1 MENYEFIKIGLIK
14 ETGKRPSKGY
24 AVVENDKLYICGH
37 NKELDTHTNEVTKK
51 HGMKFATVTTL
62 TTDGTLH
69 YAVDGF
75 IFTRGNEI
83 FEVTTNEKLVNWAF
97 DPTANPTGTT
107 TETTTEETTEETTTT
122 NNNNNNKTTEEMNTT
137 ATNNNS
143 LENGILSLL
152 QNEVNKQVAEKTARL
167 ENEYKKKIEE
177 LENNSETK
185 EINHTYTIQTQNKET
200 TIATGKTPLTKHFNF
215 ICELVANDENV
226 YLWGAAGN
234 GKTHTAIKVG
244 EVLGLKTYVQSA
256 LLNDYDIDGYLSAD
270 GRYIPSL
277 LYTAMTEGGL
287 FILDDFTTGDGRAC
301 NKLLDVLANR
311 VHCFP
316 VVGMVKAHKDFRI
329 LATDNTSGNGATAEY
344 NQRDQFDGALLDR
357 FSFRVRMQYETEI
370 ENALAP
376 TTAPFGRCF
385 RYAAD
390 DRIISYRILQTLEKS
405 QQYSDLK
412 EVVKCTILNGCN
424 NLQLQ
429 QYKQRIK
436 FAPEFDKIK
445 ETELYKAFDSISE
458 SEL

>member
-24 AVVENDKLYICGH
+24 AVVENDKIYICGH
-37 NKELDTHTNEVTKK
+37 NKELDTHTEEVAKK
-51 HGMKFATVTTL
+51 HGMKFATATTL
-62 TTDGTLH
+62 EISGTLEN
-69 YAVDGF
+69 AVNGF

-83 FEVTTNEKLVNWAF
+83 FEVTTKSELVNWAF

-107 TETTTEETTEETTTT
+107 TGTTTETTTEETTTS
-122 NNNNNNKTTEEMNTT
+122 NNNNKTTEEMNTT

-143 LENGILSLL
+143 IENGILSLL
-152 QNEVNKQVAEKTARL
+152 QNEVNKQVAEKTAQLEKEYKEKIERL
-167 ENEYKKKIEE
+167 ET
-177 LENNSETK
+177 ENGTK
-185 EINHTYTIQTQNKET
+185 EINHTYTIKTADTEN
-200 TIATGKTPLTKHFNF
+200 TIETGKTPLTKHFNF

-234 GKTHTAIKVG
+234 GKTHTALKVG
-244 EVLGLKTYVQSA
+244 EALGLKTYIQSA
-256 LLNDYDIDGYLSAD
+256 ILNDYDLDGYVNAN
-270 GRYIPSL
+270 GEYIMSP

-287 FILDDFTTGDGRAC
+287 LILDDFTTGDGRAC

-316 VVGMVKAHKDFRI
+316 VVGMIKAHKDFKI
-329 LATDNTSGNGATAEY
+329 IATDNTVGNGATSEY

-357 FSFRVRMQYETEI
+357 FPFKIKMQYEPEI

-376 TTAPFGRCF
+376 TTAPFGRSF

-405 QQYSDLK
+405 LKFSDLK
-412 EVVKCTILNGCN
+412 EFVKCTILNGCN

-436 FAPEFDKIK
+436 FAPEFEKIK
-445 ETELYKAFDSISE
+445 ETELYKAFNSISE

>member
-24 AVVENDKLYICGH
+24 AVVENDKIYICGH
-37 NKELDTHTNEVTKK
+37 NKELDTQTNEVTKK
-51 HGMKFATVTTL
+51 HGMKFATATTL
-62 TTDGTLH
+62 EISGTLDN
-69 YAVDGF
+69 AVNGL
-75 IFTRGNEI
+75 ILTRGNEV
-83 FEVTTNEKLVNWAF
+83 FKVTTNEKLVNWAF
-97 DPTANPTGTT
+97 DPTADPTETT
-107 TETTTEETTEETTTT
+107 TETTTEETTEETTTS
-122 NNNNNNKTTEEMNTT
+122 NNNNKTTEEMNTT

-143 LENGILSLL
+143 IENGILSLL
-152 QNEVNKQVAEKTARL
+152 QNEVNKQVAEKTAQL

-185 EINHTYTIQTQNKET
+185 EINHTYTIKTNNTEN
-200 TIATGKTPLTKHFNF
+200 TIETGKTPLTKHFNF

-287 FILDDFTTGDGRAC
+287 LVLDDFTTGDGRAC

-329 LATDNTSGNGATAEY
+329 IATDNTSGNGATAEY
-344 NQRDQFDGALLDR
+344 NQRDQFDAALLDR
-357 FSFRVRMQYETEI
+357 FGFKLKMQYEIEI

-390 DRIISYRILQTLEKS
+390 DKIISYRILQTLEKS

-436 FAPEFDKIK
+436 FAPEFEKIK